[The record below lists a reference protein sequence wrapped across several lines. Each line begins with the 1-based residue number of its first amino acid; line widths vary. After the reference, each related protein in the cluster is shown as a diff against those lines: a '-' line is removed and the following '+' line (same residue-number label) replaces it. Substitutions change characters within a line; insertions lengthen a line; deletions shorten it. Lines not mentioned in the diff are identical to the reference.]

1 MKIGLDPLSYFARLF
16 KHSILTKDYKN
27 IQELDCYKS
36 RHVNTLVLFIRGHC
50 ALLYDLRYGTAG
62 LPSQC

>member
-36 RHVNTLVLFIRGHC
+36 RHVNTLVLFIHGPC
-50 ALLYDLRYGTAG
+50 ALLSDL
-62 LPSQC
+62 